1 MVHGLPSRKHTWFP
15 IILQTGNHGNK
26 INILPVPVVLPE
38 LVLNN
43 FFVDMDEETLEKKK
57 FYYSLIFP
65 ASFVILLW
73 LIKLSEIVL
82 EVRFSDLGVYPLETD
97 GLVGIIMGPLIHGD
111 IQHLLANTFPLV
123 ILGMGLFYFYDTI
136 ALRVF
141 LFIYFLSGIML
152 WFGGREAYHI
162 GASGLIYGL
171 ASFLFLS
178 GIIRKHVRLMALSL
192 LVAFLY
198 GGMIWGLLP
207 LREQVSWEGH
217 LFGAIAGVAMAFY
230 YKDLGPQRKK
240 YEWEIEEEMEENN
253 MDYYDWQIEQYLRE
267 KERRGKRRPPGE

>member
-1 MVHGLPSRKHTWFP
+1 
-15 IILQTGNHGNK
+15 
-26 INILPVPVVLPE
+26 
-38 LVLNN
+38 
-43 FFVDMDEETLEKKK
+43 MDEETLEKKK